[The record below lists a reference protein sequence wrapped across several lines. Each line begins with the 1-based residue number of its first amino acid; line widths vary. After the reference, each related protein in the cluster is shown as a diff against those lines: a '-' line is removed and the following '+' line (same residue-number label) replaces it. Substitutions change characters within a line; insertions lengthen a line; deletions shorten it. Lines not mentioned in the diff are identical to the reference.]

1 LLLAI
6 NSILRIQ
13 FLLCFYSKL
22 SFFNYSGDPI
32 PKVVYAD
39 DEIKTWN
46 LIYNQLNEMYTSY
59 ACKEHIEAFKQL
71 EDANIYSPHFIP
83 QLEDVSKFLKSK
95 YSTF

>member
-1 LLLAI
+1 MLLAI

-46 LIYNQLNEMYTSY
+46 LIYNQLNKMYTSC

-83 QLEDVSKFLKSK
+83 QLEDVSKFLKSN
-95 YSTF
+95 YNTI